1 VNEWRKVSVN
11 ATLKEGKNDLVITNS
26 GALPAYI
33 DQIIYKPAGTPVEKY
48 LVTIRDAENGVVTAD
63 VAEAAEGDTVRLS
76 VKADE
81 GFSLTEL
88 RVVNS
93 VFYTLSTTIAFDDPT
108 GEITFVMPEDNV
120 TIQPIFTD
128 MTSVY
133 KLDFTTVQGGTIPP
147 GWRCVQE
154 NNETHVAP
162 NNYSQGARTFAGFS
176 GYQGKALYWRNEYC
190 DYGCL
195 SDYPLTLEPGDYKL
209 TYAMAAWKGTPKYKA
224 QIFDA
229 NTNKAVASSQTFT
242 ATPNVNGN
250 TAGNVASA
258 QLRELPFSIS
268 EAGNYY
274 VRFTDDSNVGGFT
287 EFLLLECRINTVIN
301 PDGIESFQLT
311 PIGQEPEAIFDLQ
324 GRRQPALRHGVNIVR
339 TPDGKT
345 RKIFI
350 K

>member
-1 VNEWRKVSVN
+1 
-11 ATLKEGKNDLVITNS
+11 
-26 GALPAYI
+26 
-33 DQIIYKPAGTPVEKY
+33 
-48 LVTIRDAENGVVTAD
+48 
-63 VAEAAEGDTVRLS
+63 
-76 VKADE
+76 
-81 GFSLTEL
+81 
-88 RVVNS
+88 
-93 VFYTLSTTIAFDDPT
+93 
-108 GEITFVMPEDNV
+108 
-120 TIQPIFTD
+120 
-128 MTSVY
+128 
-133 KLDFTTVQGGTIPP
+133 
-147 GWRCVQE
+147 
-154 NNETHVAP
+154 
-162 NNYSQGARTFAGFS
+162 
-176 GYQGKALYWRNEYC
+176 
-190 DYGCL
+190 
-195 SDYPLTLEPGDYKL
+195 
-209 TYAMAAWKGTPKYKA
+209 MAAWKGTPKYKA

-250 TAGNVASA
+250 TAGNIASA